1 MDATEGA
8 RGKDTERAGVAGERR
23 DEKQKWLLRLEV
35 VCMSA
40 LIKQKTL
47 HLLWHSLSSPPFLL
61 LYYRLLPF
69 LRGAPFIIYLSPLSD
84 CLC

>member
-1 MDATEGA
+1 MDASEGA
-8 RGKDTERAGVAGERR
+8 RGKDTERVGVAGERR

-35 VCMSA
+35 VCMLA

-47 HLLWHSLSSPPFLL
+47 HLLWHSLSSTPFLL
-61 LYYRLLPF
+61 LCYRLLPF
-69 LRGAPFIIYLSPLSD
+69 LPSTPFIIYLSPLSD